1 MRKHLAVSVALV
13 LAAAIP
19 ARAETLKLA
28 IPQKGAWDTSFSVY
42 GERQGFFKEQGLDLD
57 FTYTEGGATT
67 ETAVVSGSVDIAVA
81 TGTLGILSAYVKGAP
96 VRIISAESTGSAD
109 LYFYAKA
116 DSGIKSYEPKL
127 SSDELEVL
135 SMMDRQD
142 IDQLA
147 QRLVSLVPS
156 GLAQAQ
162 QDLRTNF
169 GDVLAQGLRRLDL
182 VTREE
187 FEVQSQLLAR
197 TRAKVEA
204 LEKRI
209 ADLEAGAGT

>member
-1 MRKHLAVSVALV
+1 
-13 LAAAIP
+13 
-19 ARAETLKLA
+19 
-28 IPQKGAWDTSFSVY
+28 
-42 GERQGFFKEQGLDLD
+42 
-57 FTYTEGGATT
+57 
-67 ETAVVSGSVDIAVA
+67 
-81 TGTLGILSAYVKGAP
+81 
-96 VRIISAESTGSAD
+96 
-109 LYFYAKA
+109 
-116 DSGIKSYEPKL
+116 
-127 SSDELEVL
+127 
-135 SMMDRQD
+135 MMDRQD

-156 GLAQAQ
+156 GLAQAH

-187 FEVQSQLLAR
+187 FEVQSQLLVR